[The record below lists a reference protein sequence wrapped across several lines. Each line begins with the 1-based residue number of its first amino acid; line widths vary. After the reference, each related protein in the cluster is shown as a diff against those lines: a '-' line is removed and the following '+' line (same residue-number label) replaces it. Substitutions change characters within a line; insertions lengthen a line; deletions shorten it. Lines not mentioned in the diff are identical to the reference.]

1 MSNIYDWF
9 AWDCEGFK
17 NQFVPFQG
25 IMGTKNGNLWC
36 QKPKKK
42 GETGKKPTTKKPT
55 VGILVYGILTYE
67 FVGNLFLMGTLV
79 GILVEVKIY

>member
-1 MSNIYDWF
+1 MS
-9 AWDCEGFK
+9 K
-17 NQFVPFQG
+17 NEQF
-25 IMGTKNGNLWC
+25 I
-36 QKPKKK
+36 

>member
-1 MSNIYDWF
+1 MHPQIRAQSANDSNIPEF
-9 AWDCEGFK
+9 WDPNINYF
-17 NQFVPFQG
+17 
-25 IMGTKNGNLWC
+25 
-36 QKPKKK
+36 K

-79 GILVEVKIY
+79 GILAEVKIY

>member
-1 MSNIYDWF
+1 
-9 AWDCEGFK
+9 
-17 NQFVPFQG
+17 
-25 IMGTKNGNLWC
+25 MGTRR
-36 QKPKKK
+36 
-42 GETGKKPTTKKPT
+42 ETGKKPTTKKPT

>member
-1 MSNIYDWF
+1 MMKLYVNSYNIIW
-9 AWDCEGFK
+9 
-17 NQFVPFQG
+17 
-25 IMGTKNGNLWC
+25 
-36 QKPKKK
+36 
-42 GETGKKPTTKKPT
+42 ETGKKPTTKIPT